1 MGDFCD
7 LHSCVNIGQ
16 NRGEENS
23 ISTPTIGD
31 RVWIGSG
38 AKLFGKITIADGCQI
53 GANAVVNKSFDT
65 PGSVIA
71 GYPAKVL
78 KVLPIHISAD

>member
-1 MGDFCD
+1 M
-7 LHSCVNIGQ
+7 V
-16 NRGEENS
+16 
-23 ISTPTIGD
+23 T
-31 RVWIGSG
+31 
-38 AKLFGKITIADGCQI
+38 FGKITIADGCQI

-78 KVLPIHISAD
+78 KVLPIHVSAD